1 MPDDA
6 RIGTDAPAR
15 TWKTREVLTGW
26 LLFAGYVVAS
36 FALLYGLDR
45 QVVGPFTRGIAHLT
59 KLLLGLAGV
68 QAQVAGVVV
77 ATPTFSVYIQNNCNA
92 IYETAL
98 FISAVLAFPAT
109 WRERAWGALLGFV
122 ALYLVNLIRVLSLI
136 YVGSHF
142 RQYFQLSH
150 IYVWQSLFIVFAL
163 GLWSFWAGKLV
174 QSPRS

>member
-1 MPDDA
+1 MP
-6 RIGTDAPAR
+6 
-15 TWKTREVLTGW
+15 RESGRERQPPIQAGRGRAVLTSW
-26 LLFAGYVVAS
+26 LTFAVYVLGS
-36 FALLYGLDR
+36 FALLYGLQR
-45 QVVGPFTRGIAHLT
+45 QVVDPFTRGIAHLT
-59 KLLLGLAGV
+59 KLLLTLTGV
-68 QAQVAGVVV
+68 QAQVTGVVV

-150 IYVWQSLFIVFAL
+150 IYVWQSLFIAFAL